1 MKRRLG
7 TLAVAAASGLVALA
21 LSEALVRV
29 FAPQPLRPPW
39 DDEIGG
45 IRVPRPAL
53 VGRQRAPGKFAVTVS
68 INAQRFRSR
77 REYEREPAPGVARIA
92 VLGDSLAFGWGAEDG
107 ETFPARL
114 EGLLAQRFAP
124 RRFEVINAAFPG
136 TSLGEKAA
144 WYELGVAPFRPGL
157 VVLAV
162 AGDDVDGDLFWRAF
176 SLDPAGRAAP
186 SPRWREGPAAP
197 ARRARDLVKR
207 LPGYEWLVENSELFA
222 VVRRGV
228 TVLLSSERT
237 SSLGRRPATPEET
250 RLFREHGLALLA
262 AELRWLGDRVARSG
276 GRLAVVFL
284 PFRESIYPTP
294 GWWADELRWKSSAV
308 VERLNAAC
316 RDQGLPFVDVTRDL
330 VARAGEGSRDLYHDG
345 EETHPTPEGYR
356 AIAESVAGFLADSA
370 LTPAGR

>member
-1 MKRRLG
+1 VKRRLG

-21 LSEALVRV
+21 LSEALVRL
-29 FAPQPLRPPW
+29 FAPQPLRPAW

-53 VGRQRAPGKFAVTVS
+53 VGRQRVPGKFAVTVS

-77 REYEREPAPGVARIA
+77 REYEREPEPGVARVA
-92 VLGDSLAFGWGAEDG
+92 VLGDSLAFGWGVEDG

-114 EGLLAQRFAP
+114 EGLLARRFAP

-136 TSLGEKAA
+136 TCLGEKAA
-144 WYELGVAPFRPGL
+144 WYALGVAPFRPGL

-176 SLDPAGRAAP
+176 SLDAEGRAVP
-186 SPRWREGPAAP
+186 SPGWRNGPAAR
-197 ARRARDLVKR
+197 ARRARDLFKS
-207 LPGYEWLVENSELFA
+207 LPGYEWLVESSELFA

-228 TVLLSSERT
+228 TLLLSSERT
-237 SSLGRRPATPEET
+237 TSLGRRPATSEET
-250 RLFREHGLALLA
+250 RVFREQGLALLA
-262 AELRWLGDRVARSG
+262 AEVRWLRERVDRAG

-284 PFRESIYPTP
+284 PFRESVYPAP

-308 VERLNAAC
+308 VEALRASC
-316 RDQGLPFVDVTRDL
+316 RDQGLPFLDVTPAL
-330 VARAGEGSRDLYHDG
+330 VARAGENGRELYQEG
-345 EETHPTPEGYR
+345 EETHPTSEGYR
-356 AIAESVAGFLADSA
+356 AVAESVAAFLADSA
-370 LTPAGR
+370 FTRAGR